1 MKHSHEDFCKIAT
14 SFAFV
19 PLLPYVKTEN
29 TGHIHALSLPGA
41 WYGYH
46 RPTKNDFKIHEN
58 DHLCYSSQNLIFPL
72 ESAFFRCQLVKDLT
86 LI

>member
-1 MKHSHEDFCKIAT
+1 MKHSQEDFCKIAT

-29 TGHIHALSLPGA
+29 TGHIHVLSLPEA

-46 RPTKNDFKIHEN
+46 RPTKNDFKVHEN
-58 DHLCYSSQNLIFPL
+58 DHLCYSSKNLIFPL